1 MTRAKPV
8 ALGWQEVDMSSA
20 SAPTGYVHPTFVMA
34 YIVNPVLK
42 FIGSP
47 TLTVRG
53 RRSGLPITT
62 PLAPFDFDGARYL
75 VGGGGE
81 TQWVRNLRA
90 AGEGQLRMG
99 GKHQDI
105 RTVEIQGPE
114 RSDRD
119 RVSQVHGS
127 PLRELL
133 QGAAQSGRPPGLP
146 RRADGTELTAAKS
159 C

>member
-1 MTRAKPV
+1 
-8 ALGWQEVDMSSA
+8 MSST

-34 YIVNPVLK
+34 HIVNPVLK

-62 PLAPFDFDGARYL
+62 PLAPFDFEGAQYL

-90 AGEGQLRMG
+90 SGEGQLRAKG
-99 GKHQDI
+99 THRDF
-105 RTVEIQGPE
+105 RAVEIVGVE
-114 RSDRD
+114 RD
-119 RVSQVHGS
+119 RIVAAYRDHM
-127 PLRELL
+127 
-133 QGAAQSGRPPGLP
+133 GARFESYFKALP
-146 RRADGTELTAAKS
+146 DLAKHPVFRVEPI
-159 C
+159 